1 MYKFY
6 EWPFVHSPLPF
17 LAFINA
23 TLPLLPVETRQ
34 SLWPS
39 SLRVSKTWMKFR
51 NNANSPRKKGLQLWR
66 ACIAPT
72 RMHLPSICGQMHGQS
87 PGSNARKWNS
97 KHLPLFYVPV
107 IHPPFLP
114 PPRLFL
120 CRVNNKKETDCKT
133 HDTNHRRR
141 DLRLFSEGWCYQLA

>member
-1 MYKFY
+1 MTIC
-6 EWPFVHSPLPF
+6 SPLPF

-23 TLPLLPVETRQ
+23 TPLLPVETKQ

-39 SLRVSKTWMKFR
+39 SLCVLKTWMKFR

-66 ACIAPT
+66 ACIASAS
-72 RMHLPSICGQMHGQS
+72 MHLPSICGQMHGQS

-107 IHPPFLP
+107 IRPPFFP
-114 PPRLFL
+114 PFRLFL
-120 CRVNNKKETDCKT
+120 CRSLNNKKETDCKT
-133 HDTNHRRR
+133 HDMNHARREFHLFAEDDVTN
-141 DLRLFSEGWCYQLA
+141 LA